1 MQPFFTTLSIVLP
14 VFAVMTLGTLLR
26 RTGLINQEFIR
37 QTNRLI
43 YYALL
48 PLLLFYKISTANFA
62 TSFNPKLTL
71 GMIATLSAGA
81 VISYASG
88 YLLGYPP
95 EDRGTF
101 SQGGFRGNLAYVG
114 LPIVLSAYGDAGFTR
129 AGLLMGCL
137 VPVINL
143 WSIVVHIL
151 PQRHRHPTRLWQLVR
166 DQLLYNPL
174 IIGAIAGI
182 LWNMSGL
189 PMPDIAGNTL
199 HMVTTATL
207 PLALITIGGAFSLQQ
222 LQGDLKKA
230 GLASLFKLAVF
241 PLLNLWI
248 ISQLGIH
255 GMDLGIAVLLA
266 GTPTAAASYVLAH
279 ELNGNPSLAS
289 SIIIISTLFSAIS
302 FTGLLTVLGLMG
314 LVPN

>member
-1 MQPFFTTLSIVLP
+1 MQPFFTTLGIVLP
-14 VFAVMTLGTLLR
+14 VFAVMTLGTMLR
-26 RTGLINQEFIR
+26 RTGLINQDFIR

-48 PLLLFYKISTANFA
+48 PLLLFYKISTADFA
-62 TSFNPKLTL
+62 TSFNLKLTL

-81 VISYASG
+81 VICYALG

-114 LPIVLSAYGDAGFTR
+114 LPIVLSAYGDTGFTR

-137 VPVINL
+137 VPIINL
-143 WSIVVHIL
+143 WSILVHII
-151 PQRHRHPTRLWQLVR
+151 PQRHRHPTRHWQLVR
-166 DQLLYNPL
+166 NQLLYNPL
-174 IIGAIAGI
+174 IIGAMAGI
-182 LWNMSGL
+182 LWNLTGL
-189 PMPDIAGNTL
+189 PMRGIAGNTL
-199 HMVTTATL
+199 HMVTAATL
-207 PLALITIGGAFSLQQ
+207 PLALITIGGAFSLRQ

-230 GLASLFKLAVF
+230 GLASLFKLTVF
-241 PLLNLWI
+241 PLLNLVI
-248 ISQLGIH
+248 VSQLGIH

-289 SIIIISTLFSAIS
+289 SIIILSTLFSAVS
-302 FTGLLTVLGLMG
+302 FTGLLTLLGLMG
-314 LVPN
+314 VVPN